1 MATRISRAVNQQ
13 VSWPILPGTYLL
25 VLRATTPVSLSV
37 GRLGTFALPAG
48 FYGYVGSAHGPGG
61 LAARLARHLQPH
73 KQIHWHIDA
82 LTALLPIVAIQA
94 TTAAERLEC
103 DWVQRLLAQGA
114 SAPIPGFGSSDCRA
128 GCPAHLLRLPEQSG
142 LTENKSENFFQWRQE
157 AAS

>member
-1 MATRISRAVNQQ
+1 MDRKPTGVP
-13 VSWPILPGTYLL
+13 WPILPGTYLL

-48 FYGYVGSAHGPGG
+48 LYGYVGSAHGPGG

-94 TTAAERLEC
+94 TAAAERLEC
-103 DWVQRLLAQGA
+103 EWVQRLLAQGA